1 MRERKLKEF
10 KIEDDILK
18 LGHRACAPKVI
29 EIKEEIM
36 KEANS
41 LYSKIGWR

>member
-1 MRERKLKEF
+1 VREEKLKEF
-10 KIEDDILK
+10 KIEDGILK
-18 LGHRACAPKVI
+18 LGHRVCAPKMV

-36 KEANS
+36 KEAHG

>member
-1 MRERKLKEF
+1 MREGKLKEF

-18 LGHRACAPKVI
+18 LGHRVCAPKVG

-36 KEANS
+36 KEAYG